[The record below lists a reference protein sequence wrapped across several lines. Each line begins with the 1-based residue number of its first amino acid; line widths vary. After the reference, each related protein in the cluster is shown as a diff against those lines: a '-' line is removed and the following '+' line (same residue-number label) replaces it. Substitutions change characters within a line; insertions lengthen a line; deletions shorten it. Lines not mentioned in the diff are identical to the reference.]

1 VISPIEA
8 CLQRLHAR
16 FRDLGDGAV
25 ATYIPELSN
34 ADPRWFGIALCTL
47 DGYVYEVG
55 DSSIP
60 FTIQSISKPF
70 VYGLA
75 LEDRGK
81 PAVLEKVG
89 VEPTGDA
96 FNQISLSPDTGR
108 PRNPMINAGAIAS
121 TSLVTGRSAEDRW
134 NRILGLF
141 SLYAGR
147 PLGLNEK
154 VYASERDTGHR
165 NRAISHMLR
174 NFDIIE
180 EDPEPALDLYFR
192 QCSIEVTCRDLAVM
206 AGTLATGGVNPVTR
220 ERVLAATNVD
230 EILSVMTTCGMYD
243 YAGEWLYQ
251 VGLPAKSGVAGGIL
265 AILPGQLGIAVFSPP
280 LDPRGNSVRGVAV
293 CRAMSDELDLHFLRA
308 PRAGLS
314 AVRSHSSLQQMRSR
328 RRRSEGDDA
337 RLSEQ
342 GGSVVILELQGDLA
356 FGTIELVSRRIFEE
370 AATVQT
376 VILDLSRNHDID
388 ETASRI
394 LLESLVSLAKSG
406 RRLVFVGLARH
417 PRLQR
422 FFDESLFEDGAD
434 ATDRARLIQFE
445 SLDLALERAED
456 QLLTAYRAE
465 GAAGAAREDGAEL
478 PLARHEITR
487 GFEEAE
493 RERFAALLVRRRFA
507 AREMIVR
514 QGDPASELLILVRG
528 ALSVMADDRKGRL
541 HRLSTLSPGMTFGEL
556 SLLDRS
562 VRTAGVR
569 ADSDCDCWSLDHAA
583 FEKLSEIDPGLK
595 IKLLENMLRAS
606 ARIATRL
613 TSERLGGEA

>member
-1 VISPIEA
+1 MISPIEA
-8 CLQRLHAR
+8 YLQRLHAR

-25 ATYIPELSN
+25 ADYIPELSN
-34 ADPRWFGIALCTL
+34 ADPRWFGIALATL
-47 DGYVYEVG
+47 DGHVYEVG

-81 PAVLEKVG
+81 PAVLAKVG

-96 FNQISLSPDTGR
+96 FNEISLAPGTGR

-147 PLGLNEK
+147 PLGLDEK
-154 VYASERDTGHR
+154 VHASERDTGHR

-206 AGTLATGGVNPVTR
+206 AATLASGGVNPVTR
-220 ERVLAATNVD
+220 ERVLSATNVD

-243 YAGEWLYQ
+243 YAGEWLYH
-251 VGLPAKSGVAGGIL
+251 VGLPAKSGVSGGIL
-265 AILPGQLGIAVFSPP
+265 AILPGQLGIGVFSPP

-293 CRAMSDELDLHFLRA
+293 CRAMSHELDLHFLRA
-308 PRAGLS
+308 PRPALS
-314 AVRSHSSLQQMRSR
+314 ALRGRSNLQRLRSR
-328 RRRSEGDDA
+328 RRRSAEDDA
-337 RLSEQ
+337 LLSES
-342 GGSVVILELQGDLA
+342 GKAVVVLELQGDLT
-356 FGTIELVSRRIFEE
+356 FGTVELVSRRIFE
-370 AATVQT
+370 AASTAQT
-376 VILDLSRNHDID
+376 VIVDVSRSHDID
-388 ETASRI
+388 ETAARI
-394 LLESLVSLAKSG
+394 LFECLLGLAEADRG
-406 RRLVFVGLARH
+406 LVFVGLARH
-417 PRLQR
+417 PRVQR
-422 FFDESLFEDGAD
+422 YFDEQ
-434 ATDRARLIQFE
+434 LIDERIGGVRRPALTQFE
-445 SLDLALERAED
+445 TLDLALEH
-456 QLLTAYRAE
+456 AE
-465 GAAGAAREDGAEL
+465 GRLLAAAGRIPTSGHEL

-487 GFEEAE
+487 GFDAPEL
-493 RERFAALLVRRRFA
+493 ERFAARLVRREFC

-514 QGDPASELLILVRG
+514 QGDPASDLLILVRG
-528 ALSVMADDRKGRL
+528 ELSVVADGPKGRL

-556 SLLDRS
+556 SLLDRAT
-562 VRTAGVR
+562 RTAGVR
-569 ADSDCDCWSLDHAA
+569 ADTDSTCWSLDHAA
-583 FEKLSEIDPGLK
+583 FDALGDTDPRLK
-595 IKLLENMLRAS
+595 IKLLENMLRVS

-613 TSERLGGEA
+613 TGDMLNSEA

>member
-1 VISPIEA
+1 MISPIDA
-8 CLQRLHAR
+8 YLQKLHAR
-16 FRDLGDGAV
+16 FRDLADGSV
-25 ATYIPELSN
+25 AEYIPELSN

-47 DGYVYEVG
+47 DGHVYEVG

-121 TSLVTGRSAEDRW
+121 TSLVTGRSTEDRW

-141 SLYAGR
+141 SLYAGH
-147 PLGLNEK
+147 PLGLDEK

-206 AGTLATGGVNPVTR
+206 AGTLATGGVNPITR

-280 LDPRGNSVRGVAV
+280 LDSRGNSVRGVAV
-293 CRAMSDELDLHFLRA
+293 CRAMSDELELHFLRA

-314 AVRSHSSLQQMRSR
+314 AVRTRSSLQRMRSR
-328 RRRSEGDDA
+328 RRRTADDESLLA
-337 RLSEQ
+337 EH
-342 GGSVVILELQGDLA
+342 GASVVALELQGDLT
-356 FGTIELVSRRIFEE
+356 FGTVELVSRRIFEE
-370 AATVQT
+370 AATAQT

-394 LLESLVSLAKSG
+394 LLESLVRLAEDA

-422 FFDESLFEDGAD
+422 FFDERLVEDAGD
-434 ATDRARLIQFE
+434 RGDGTDRARLIQFE

-456 QLLTAYRAE
+456 QLLAAHRAE
-465 GAAGAAREDGAEL
+465 PAETAEL

-487 GFEEAE
+487 GFEAGEL
-493 RERFAALLVRRRFA
+493 ERFAELLVRRRFG

-514 QGDPASELLILVRG
+514 QGDPATELLILVRG

-556 SLLDRS
+556 SLLDRG
-562 VRTAGVR
+562 VRSAGVR

-583 FEKLSEIDPGLK
+583 FEKLSDTHPRLK

-613 TSERLGGEA
+613 TAERIDGDR